1 MSGSGQYVF
10 LLFYNW
16 LFILNVQLSSG
27 TGSIIFSMSVHVFR
41 NLFWKLYPLF
51 GQILITR
58 FKFSRAFFLLFF
70 YSKKISREQSR
81 LIGYLLNDAR
91 TFLIRK
97 VRTCQSRFWI
107 DICARLKDLLFQKK
121 LEGSI
126 FTPSLKKRSFLKS
139 SIIPKKYL
147 CRIPWQ
153 QKSFVL
159 YLQFYQ

>member
-70 YSKKISREQSR
+70 YSKKISREQGR

-97 VRTCQSRFWI
+97 VRACQSRFWI

-121 LEGSI
+121 LEGST

-147 CRIPWQ
+147 CRIPWH

>member
-1 MSGSGQYVF
+1 MCNY
-10 LLFYNW
+10 LA
-16 LFILNVQLSSG
+16 VQVV
-27 TGSIIFSMSVHVFR
+27 IFSMSVHVFR

-126 FTPSLKKRSFLKS
+126 FTPSLKMRSFLKS